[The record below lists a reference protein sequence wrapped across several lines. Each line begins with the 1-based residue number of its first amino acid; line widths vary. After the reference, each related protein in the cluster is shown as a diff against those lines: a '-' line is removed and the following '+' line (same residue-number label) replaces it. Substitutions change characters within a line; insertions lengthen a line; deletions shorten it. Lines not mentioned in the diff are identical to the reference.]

1 MALTTLV
8 AVADVGGVTQNI
20 RAPAS
25 WLAQS
30 VSLEHPTGRHAPLT
44 HTVPS
49 NLPWPAPDGPQSRS
63 VAQGRMH
70 APATHCS
77 RTSPI
82 AVAHSPSDAHPVCVH
97 KLVVESQT

>member
-8 AVADVGGVTQNI
+8 TVAVVGGVTHNI

-30 VSLEHPTGRHAPLT
+30 VSVEHPTGRQAPLT

-49 NLPWPAPDGPQSRS
+49 NLPWPTPDGLQS
-63 VAQGRMH
+63 
-70 APATHCS
+70 
-77 RTSPI
+77 
-82 AVAHSPSDAHPVCVH
+82 
-97 KLVVESQT
+97 